1 MIRKICLLTLLL
13 FKLSFSQDNLPPEIF
28 SEGNE
33 FYCPL
38 SQQAIV
44 TFFDITDPDDESIEA
59 LYIQIS
65 EGYVQGED
73 LLILT
78 GFHPGV
84 QESWDPVS
92 GKLEL
97 KGPGGT
103 EALYTDL
110 IAAVY
115 DVKFISNNPNP
126 TDKSFSFTIGDT
138 NYLEETGHYYEFI
151 SLVDVTWTESKEL
164 AENLTYYGLQG
175 YLATITSAEENQIAA
190 VQTND
195 VGWIGASDAANEGD
209 WRWVTGPEGLENN
222 GDGLPFW
229 NGAGSQ
235 QGGVAVN
242 NGNGSEYSNWNGT
255 AEPNNAGP
263 EHYAHV
269 TSPNVGEIGTWNDL
283 PNPASGGGDYQSKGY
298 IVEYGGMPG
307 DPVLNLSSST
317 NLLAPVVENISGF
330 FGCLN
335 ELTELV
341 ASSNIGD
348 GDVYWY
354 DSQIGGNLIFE
365 GTNFNPDISETTS
378 FFVSPFAGGEC
389 DNFNRI
395 EIGAVINPS
404 PTPVAPD
411 VMVDQCTYTVE
422 ELVTEILIN
431 NECADISNITYSSG
445 TDFDDVNGIGYFS
458 EISDNFEFSQGII
471 LSSGDA
477 SLGTGP
483 NPGIGNESS
492 GDFGWPGDIDLTTL
506 LEQTDSANDNTN
518 NASVIEFDFVPIS
531 NNISFRFI
539 MASEEYDQGSFE
551 CSFSDIFGF
560 FLTNEDGVTTNLAV
574 LPDSDTPI
582 LVTNIHP
589 DNGVCGAANPEYFG
603 GYVAEGESPIAYD
616 GYTRAF
622 TAQSE
627 VVPGQTYHIKLAVA
641 DAGDSALDTAVF
653 LEGGSFDLGIDLGD
667 DILIENGLAPCPDD
681 TYTIDTFTENGDY
694 TWFNND
700 IEIEGENSS
709 VLEVSETG
717 NYSVNISY
725 GETCNYSDDLFVE
738 FYIPL
743 TIESPDTLF
752 SCDNN
757 LVDGFGLFDLSQQ
770 TEPISATITTIPTI
784 TYFETLEDAE
794 QDINSID
801 NIESYQNITPF
812 NQTIFVRIVEN
823 TFPNCYS
830 TTSFELTTINPPTI
844 TIPTPLEECDN
855 DYDGIDVFDLSQKT
869 DELLG
874 GQLNVSVSYHES
886 QEDADNAANA
896 ITEPYSN
903 LNSPDS
909 QNIFVRL
916 EDNETFCYATTTL
929 ALVVNPIP
937 EVIVPPV
944 IEVCDDDYDGIST
957 FDLVSLDPIILNG
970 QTGITVSYYESQAEA
985 DTATNPLASPY
996 NNTSLNTQELI
1007 VRLEN
1012 DITGCYSTTTQGIIV
1027 NPLSLIE
1034 VIDYEIC
1041 DYVNPGDMIEVFDII
1056 SYIDDYFTA
1065 QNVTETYHGSLADA
1079 ESGNDPYTT
1088 AELTNYSNSDSA
1100 SEEIFVRLVDNV
1112 TACVTTGSFN
1122 IVVNPLPNVIVNT
1135 DLVQCDI
1142 DDVQDGISI
1151 YNLEEAAEN
1160 IVIPNG
1166 PGDSSDNY
1174 VLTFHLSQEDLDA
1187 GINAIPNPT
1196 SYVNLT
1202 PLQNI
1207 YCRVENIA
1215 TGCYTTSFFYLETI
1229 FNPIPEDAGL
1239 IVCDNSEGNGNDYD
1253 GLGLF
1258 TLSNAND
1265 YVLSLIV
1272 ANPNND
1278 ITSPDQLTIAYY
1290 ASEEDALLELNQ
1302 LPNQYTSEVP
1312 DAQTVY
1318 LRVERDNDCF
1328 GINSMLLQVLPV
1340 PVYNEVLD
1348 EILCTYTPGTIDVDL
1363 NDYNAQVLGGQNAGQ
1378 VIITYHNSQLDADT
1392 GFNALASPY
1401 TVNDE
1406 ETIYVRVEVEDGD
1419 PFVTACF
1426 ISNINFTLTVAP
1438 RPVFIAPEDLIV
1450 CDDDDTI
1457 DGLTTIDIS
1466 VQTETI
1472 AAGIAENVVT
1482 YHISQEDA
1490 DSGENPLEDL
1500 YTTITPDTQTIFAR
1514 IEDDM
1519 TPITAC
1525 YSTTPMDLVVVGPPA
1540 ATTPSNL
1547 EFCDADADGFG
1558 VFTLTDADAEI
1569 TGTLSNLAI
1578 SYHETFSDAEN
1589 NLFPIIGDY
1598 NNIVQ
1603 YQQTIYVRVEDT
1615 TISTDCFTY
1624 LELLLVVNDVPQIET
1639 EPSALEVCDN
1649 DTDGFG
1655 LFDLSLANEEILN
1668 GLDPLEF
1675 EITYYETSENATLGE
1690 NPIATPLAYTN
1701 VSPFTQDIY
1710 VRVENIA
1717 TECYN
1722 TTALTLIVNELPV
1735 LIQPDPL
1742 ELCDDNNTGD
1752 EVEEFTLEDSL
1763 AQVLNGQTGISVTFH
1778 ETQEDAD
1785 NGDAP
1790 IFSPYTNIVNAQT
1803 IYLRAENDITGCVST
1818 ITLDLRV
1825 NPLPSPVT
1833 VEPLEA
1839 CDVDAD
1845 GFTSFDLESVSED
1858 IINGELDIFIT
1869 YYETLTDA
1877 ENALNPLVSPYD
1889 NIVPNQQTLFVRAEN
1904 SITGCFSIVDLE
1916 LISLPSPQL
1925 PIVIDDIII
1934 CDDDLNGFFQFD
1946 LTQNTALIL
1955 GDQVA
1960 SEFNLSYH
1968 ISQEDADTGDNPIVN
1983 PETYSNLSNP
1993 QTIYVR
1999 LESIENLC
2007 VSTGEFDLIV
2017 SLPPDAIQPLPL
2029 EICDDI
2035 IADETTIFDLTVK
2048 DEEITGG
2055 NPWIVEY
2062 FETEED
2068 AMANTNVIADP
2079 EAYTNTVVGTNA
2091 LNPQTLFVRVTDP
2104 STTCYSFVT
2113 LTIRVLPN
2121 PTPSIDPAN
2130 IELCDYDASGDELE
2144 IFDITIN
2151 EAYIINGEEGVSV
2164 TYYETQ
2170 EDAELGENAIVDPAV
2185 YTNITLGQQ
2194 TIYVRV
2200 TNDIT
2205 ACYTIVTFDL
2215 VVNPLPDV
2223 SAADQYIACEIDTDG
2238 FFDFDLDTVS
2248 ASILGTQDPLNFT
2261 VTYHETQEDADNGEN
2276 VLVSPYTNLTN
2287 PQQLFV
2293 NITNN
2298 TTGCFIAVPSIT
2310 IEVQEAAQANSDLD
2324 RIEYIICDNLADNDG
2339 FGTFNLSSQ
2348 NEEILDGQDPANF
2361 TVTYYDNQ
2369 IDAELGT
2376 NPLANSYENTSNPQ
2390 VIYARVD
2397 NDTTA
2402 DAQCYAT
2409 TNLTL
2414 IVNLLP
2420 EFFLEDVYLGC
2431 VNVNGS
2437 ELLDPV
2443 VMDIGLDPALYSFEW
2458 FDPTGTLVST
2468 SVTYTPLVGGT
2479 FTAIATNLATGC
2491 EYTVTTLVDPSS
2503 PPEVSAVV
2511 TTEFF
2516 ADIHVIEAS
2525 ATGEGIYEFSLD
2537 DGPWQT
2543 SGTFED
2549 VTPGFHTVVA
2559 RDVNGCGT
2567 GTTQVLV
2574 IDYPHFFTPNGDG
2587 YNDTWRVEGIETR
2600 PLAKIYIYDRYGKL
2614 LKQLSPLGPGWD
2626 GTFNGENLPASD
2638 YWFTIRLDVIYGDD
2652 ESLIKEFTGHFSL
2665 KR

>member
-1 MIRKICLLTLLL
+1 MIRKICLLIL
-13 FKLSFSQDNLPPEIF
+13 FIFQLSFSQDNLPPEIF

-38 SQQAIV
+38 SEQAIV

-65 EGYVQGED
+65 QGYVQGED
-73 LLILT
+73 VLSLT
-78 GFHPGV
+78 GVHPGI
-84 QESWDPVS
+84 QETWDPVS

-97 KGPGGT
+97 KGPGGA
-103 EALYTDL
+103 EALYAD
-110 IAAVY
+110 IIPAVY
-115 DVKFISNNPNP
+115 DVRFSSTNNNPVN
-126 TDKSFSFTIGDT
+126 KSFSFTIGDA
-138 NYLEETGHYYEFI
+138 NFLPSTGHFYEYI
-151 SLVDVTWTESKEL
+151 DVLGITWQQAKTA
-164 AENLTYYGLQG
+164 AENQTYFGLQG
-175 YLATITSAEENQIAA
+175 YLATIMSPEESQIAVEQA
-190 VQTND
+190 SAT
-195 VGWIGASDAANEGD
+195 GWIGASDFTNEGQ
-209 WRWVTGPEGLENN
+209 WNWVTGPEAGTN
-222 GDGLPFW
+222 FW
-229 NGAGSQ
+229 NG
-235 QGGVAVN
+235 N
-242 NGNGSEYSNWNGT
+242 FNGSAAAGMYSNWNNDPP
-255 AEPNNAGP
+255 EPNQSGDEDFAHITDPSIGLIGSWNDLSNAGP
-263 EHYAHV
+263 
-269 TSPNVGEIGTWNDL
+269 G
-283 PNPASGGGDYQSKGY
+283 SGPYQPKGY
-298 IVEYGGMPG
+298 IVEFGGMPG

-317 NLLAPVVENISGF
+317 ALLAPIVETSDF
-330 FGCLN
+330 SGCLN
-335 ELTELV
+335 ELSELV
-341 ASSNIGD
+341 ATSNIGD

-354 DSQIGGNLIFE
+354 DSQIGGNLVFE
-365 GTNFNPDISETTS
+365 GTNYNPDISETTS
-378 FFVSPFAGGEC
+378 FFVSPFPDGEC
-389 DNFNRI
+389 DTFNRI

-458 EISDNFEFSQGII
+458 EISENFEFSQGII

-483 NPGIGNESS
+483 NPGIGNASS
-492 GDFGWPGDIDLTTL
+492 GNFGWPGDIDLTTL

-603 GYVAEGESPIAYD
+603 GYVAQGESPIAYD

-743 TIESPDTLF
+743 TIESPETLL

-770 TEPISATITTIPTI
+770 TEPISATITTTPTI
-784 TYFETLEDAE
+784 TYFETLEEAE
-794 QDINSID
+794 QDINAIA
-801 NIESYQNITPF
+801 NIESYQNINPF

-830 TTSFELTTINPPTI
+830 TTSFGLTTINPPTI
-844 TIPTPLEECDN
+844 TVPTPLEECDN

-874 GQLNVSVSYHES
+874 GQVNVSVSYHES

-970 QTGITVSYYESQAEA
+970 QTGISVTYYESQAEA

-1056 SYIDDYFTA
+1056 SYIDDYFSS

-1079 ESGNDPYTT
+1079 QSGNDPYTT

-1215 TGCYTTSFFYLETI
+1215 TTCYTTSFFYLETI

-1258 TLSNAND
+1258 TLSNADN

-1348 EILCTYTPGTIDVDL
+1348 EILCTYTPGTFDVDL
-1363 NDYNAQVLGGQNAGQ
+1363 NDYNAQVLGAQNAEE
-1378 VIITYHNSQLDADT
+1378 VIITYHESQLNADT

-1401 TVNDE
+1401 TINE
-1406 ETIYVRVEVEDGD
+1406 EATIYARVEVEDGD

-1426 ISNINFTLTVAP
+1426 ISNINFTLTVEP

-1472 AAGIAENVVT
+1472 AAGVPENVVT

-1490 DSGENPLEDL
+1490 DSGENPLEEL
-1500 YTTITPDTQTIFAR
+1500 YTTVTPDTQTIFAR

-1519 TPITAC
+1519 TPITGC

-1624 LELLLVVNDVPQIET
+1624 LELLIVVNDVPQIET

-1655 LFDLSLANEEILN
+1655 LFDLSLASEEILN
-1668 GLDPLEF
+1668 GLDPLDF
-1675 EITYYETSENATLGE
+1675 EVTYYETLDNANAET

-1763 AQVLNGQTGISVTFH
+1763 AQVLNGQTGISITFH

-1785 NGDAP
+1785 NADAP

-1877 ENALNPLVSPYD
+1877 ENALNPLASPYD

-1904 SITGCFSIVDLE
+1904 SITGCFSVVDLE

-2035 IADETTIFDLTVK
+2035 VADETTVFDLTVK

-2130 IELCDYDASGDELE
+2130 IELCDYDTSGDELE
-2144 IFDITIN
+2144 VFDITVN

-2164 TYYETQ
+2164 TYHETQ

-2194 TIYVRV
+2194 IIYVRV

-2215 VVNPLPDV
+2215 IVNPLPDI

-2261 VTYHETQEDADNGEN
+2261 VTYHETQEDADNGDN

-2390 VIYARVD
+2390 IIYARVD

-2409 TNLTL
+2409 TDLTL

-2491 EYTVTTLVDPSS
+2491 QNTVTTLVDPSS

-2516 ADIHVIEAS
+2516 ADLHVIQAS

-2549 VTPGFHTVVA
+2549 VTPGFHSVIA

-2600 PLAKIYIYDRYGKL
+2600 PLAKIYIYDRFGKL

-2626 GTFNGENLPASD
+2626 GTFNGENLPATD
-2638 YWFTIRLDVIYGDD
+2638 YWFTIRLDVVFGEA
-2652 ESLIKEFTGHFSL
+2652 ESVIKEFTGHFSL

>member
-1 MIRKICLLTLLL
+1 MVRKICLLILLV
-13 FKLSFSQDNLPPEIF
+13 FQLSLGQQGNIPPEIS
-28 SEGNE
+28 SENLNE

-38 SQQAIV
+38 TEQNIV
-44 TFFDITDPDDESIEA
+44 TSFDIVDPDDDSILA

-73 LLILT
+73 LLTLT
-78 GFHPGV
+78 GVHPGI
-84 QESWDPVS
+84 QETWDPVS

-97 KGPGGT
+97 KGPGGG
-103 EALYTDL
+103 EALYAD
-110 IAAVY
+110 IIPAVY
-115 DVKFISNNPNP
+115 DVRFNSTNNNPI
-126 TDKSFSFTIGDT
+126 DKSFSFTIG
-138 NYLEETGHYYEFI
+138 NANFLPSTGHFYEYI
-151 SLVDVTWTESKEL
+151 DVLGITWQQAKTA
-164 AENLTYYGLQG
+164 AENQFYFGLQG
-175 YLATITSAEENQIAA
+175 YLATIMSPEESQIAVEQA
-190 VQTND
+190 SAT
-195 VGWIGASDAANEGD
+195 GWIGASDFTNEGQ
-209 WRWVTGPEGLENN
+209 WNWVTGPEAGTN
-222 GDGLPFW
+222 FW
-229 NGAGSQ
+229 NG
-235 QGGVAVN
+235 N
-242 NGNGSEYSNWNGT
+242 FNGSAASGMYSNWNNDPP
-255 AEPNNAGP
+255 EPNQSGD
-263 EHYAHV
+263 EDFAHI
-269 TSPNVGEIGTWNDL
+269 TDPSIGLIGSWNDL
-283 PNPASGGGDYQSKGY
+283 SNTGPGSGPYQPKGY
-298 IVEYGGMPG
+298 IVEFGGMPG

-317 NLLAPVVENISGF
+317 NLLAPIIEISDF
-330 FGCLN
+330 SGCLN

-354 DSQIGGNLIFE
+354 DSQIGGNLVFE
-365 GTNFNPDISETTS
+365 GTNYNPDISETTS
-378 FFVSPFAGGEC
+378 FFVSPFADGEC
-389 DNFNRI
+389 DTFNRI
-395 EIGAVINPS
+395 EIDAVINPS
-404 PTPVAPD
+404 PTPLAPD

-431 NECADISNITYSSG
+431 NECADISNITYSTG
-445 TDFDDVNGIGYFS
+445 TNFDDVNGIGYFS

-603 GYVAEGESPIAYD
+603 SYVEEGESPIAYD

-627 VVPGQTYHIKLAVA
+627 VIPGQTYHIKLAVA

-653 LEGGSFDLGIDLGD
+653 LEGGSFDLGIDLGE

-709 VLEVSETG
+709 VLDVTETG

-725 GETCNYSDDLFVE
+725 GETCNYTDDLFIE
-738 FYIPL
+738 FYVPL
-743 TIESPDTLF
+743 IIESPETLL

-784 TYFETLEDAE
+784 TYFETIEDAE
-794 QDINSID
+794 QDINNID

-830 TTSFELTTINPPTI
+830 TTSFGLTTINPPII
-844 TIPTPLEECDN
+844 TIPTALEECDN
-855 DYDGIDVFDLSQKT
+855 DYDGIDIFDLSQRT

-874 GQLNVSVSYHES
+874 GQVNVSVSYHES

-896 ITEPYSN
+896 IVDPYTN
-903 LNSPDS
+903 TTADS
-909 QNIFVRL
+909 QNVFVRL
-916 EDNETFCYATTTL
+916 TDDITFCYATTTL

-957 FDLVSLDPIILNG
+957 FDLVSLDPTILNG
-970 QTGITVSYYESQAEA
+970 QTGISVSYYESQAEA

-1056 SYIDDYFTA
+1056 SYIDDYFSS
-1065 QNVTETYHGSLADA
+1065 QNVTETYHGSLVDA

-1207 YCRVENIA
+1207 YCRVQNIA
-1215 TGCYTTSFFYLETI
+1215 TTCYTTSFFYLETI

-1290 ASEEDALLELNQ
+1290 ASESDALLELNQ

-1328 GINSMLLQVLPV
+1328 GINSMLIQVLPV

-1348 EILCTYTPGTIDVDL
+1348 EILCTYTPGTIDIDL
-1363 NDYNAQVLGGQNAGQ
+1363 NDYNAQVLGEQNAEQ

-1401 TVNDE
+1401 TVNGE
-1406 ETIYVRVEVEDGD
+1406 ETIFVRVEVEDGD

-1426 ISNINFTLTVAP
+1426 ISNINFTLTVEP

-1450 CDDDDTI
+1450 CDDDGTI

-1472 AAGIAENVVT
+1472 AAGIAENIVT
-1482 YHISQEDA
+1482 YHVSQEDA

-1500 YTTITPDTQTIFAR
+1500 YTTVTQDSQTIFAR

-1519 TPITAC
+1519 TPITGC
-1525 YSTTPMDLVVVGPPA
+1525 YSTTPVNLVVVGPPA

-1603 YQQTIYVRVEDT
+1603 YQQTIYVRIEDT

-1624 LELLLVVNDVPQIET
+1624 LELLIVVNDVPQIET

-1655 LFDLSLANEEILN
+1655 LFDLSLANQEILN
-1668 GLDPLEF
+1668 GLDPLDF
-1675 EITYYETSENATLGE
+1675 EISYYETLDNANAET

-1701 VSPFTQDIY
+1701 VSAFTQDIY

-1717 TECYN
+1717 TECHN

-1763 AQVLNGQTGISVTFH
+1763 AQVLNGQTGISITFH

-1785 NGDAP
+1785 TGDAP

-1803 IYLRAENDITGCVST
+1803 IYLRAENDITGCVNT

-1877 ENALNPLVSPYD
+1877 ENALNPLASPYD

-1925 PIVIDDIII
+1925 PIVIEDIII

-1955 GDQVA
+1955 GTQVA

-1983 PETYSNLSNP
+1983 PETYNNLSNP

-2035 IADETTIFDLTVK
+2035 IADETTVFDLTVK

-2062 FETEED
+2062 FETEQD

-2079 EAYTNTVVGTNA
+2079 EAYTNTAVGTNA

-2144 IFDITIN
+2144 VFDITIN

-2164 TYYETQ
+2164 TYHETQ
-2170 EDAELGENAIVDPAV
+2170 EDAELGENAIVDPTV

-2261 VTYHETQEDADNGEN
+2261 VTYHETQEDADNGDN
-2276 VLVSPYTNLTN
+2276 ALVSPYTNLTN

-2324 RIEYIICDNLADNDG
+2324 RINYIICDNLADNDG
-2339 FGTFNLSSQ
+2339 FGTFDLSTQ

-2376 NPLANSYENTSNPQ
+2376 NPLPNSYENTSNPQ
-2390 VIYARVD
+2390 IIYARVD

-2409 TNLTL
+2409 TDLTL

-2479 FTAIATNLATGC
+2479 FTAVATNLATGC

-2516 ADIHVIEAS
+2516 ADLHIIEAS
-2525 ATGEGIYEFSLD
+2525 ASGEGIYEFSLD

-2549 VTPGFHTVVA
+2549 VTPGFHSVIA
-2559 RDVNGCGT
+2559 RDINGCGT
-2567 GTTQVLV
+2567 GSTQVLV

-2600 PLAKIYIYDRYGKL
+2600 PLAKIYIYDRFGKL

-2626 GTFNGENLPASD
+2626 GTFNGENLPATD
-2638 YWFTIRLDVIYGDD
+2638 YWFTIRLDVVFGDA

>member
-1 MIRKICLLTLLL
+1 
-13 FKLSFSQDNLPPEIF
+13 
-28 SEGNE
+28 
-33 FYCPL
+33 
-38 SQQAIV
+38 
-44 TFFDITDPDDESIEA
+44 
-59 LYIQIS
+59 
-65 EGYVQGED
+65 
-73 LLILT
+73 
-78 GFHPGV
+78 
-84 QESWDPVS
+84 
-92 GKLEL
+92 
-97 KGPGGT
+97 
-103 EALYTDL
+103 
-110 IAAVY
+110 
-115 DVKFISNNPNP
+115 
-126 TDKSFSFTIGDT
+126 
-138 NYLEETGHYYEFI
+138 
-151 SLVDVTWTESKEL
+151 
-164 AENLTYYGLQG
+164 
-175 YLATITSAEENQIAA
+175 
-190 VQTND
+190 
-195 VGWIGASDAANEGD
+195 
-209 WRWVTGPEGLENN
+209 
-222 GDGLPFW
+222 
-229 NGAGSQ
+229 
-235 QGGVAVN
+235 
-242 NGNGSEYSNWNGT
+242 
-255 AEPNNAGP
+255 
-263 EHYAHV
+263 
-269 TSPNVGEIGTWNDL
+269 
-283 PNPASGGGDYQSKGY
+283 
-298 IVEYGGMPG
+298 
-307 DPVLNLSSST
+307 
-317 NLLAPVVENISGF
+317 
-330 FGCLN
+330 
-335 ELTELV
+335 
-341 ASSNIGD
+341 
-348 GDVYWY
+348 
-354 DSQIGGNLIFE
+354 
-365 GTNFNPDISETTS
+365 
-378 FFVSPFAGGEC
+378 
-389 DNFNRI
+389 
-395 EIGAVINPS
+395 
-404 PTPVAPD
+404 
-411 VMVDQCTYTVE
+411 
-422 ELVTEILIN
+422 
-431 NECADISNITYSSG
+431 
-445 TDFDDVNGIGYFS
+445 
-458 EISDNFEFSQGII
+458 
-471 LSSGDA
+471 
-477 SLGTGP
+477 
-483 NPGIGNESS
+483 
-492 GDFGWPGDIDLTTL
+492 
-506 LEQTDSANDNTN
+506 
-518 NASVIEFDFVPIS
+518 
-531 NNISFRFI
+531 
-539 MASEEYDQGSFE
+539 
-551 CSFSDIFGF
+551 
-560 FLTNEDGVTTNLAV
+560 
-574 LPDSDTPI
+574 
-582 LVTNIHP
+582 
-589 DNGVCGAANPEYFG
+589 
-603 GYVAEGESPIAYD
+603 
-616 GYTRAF
+616 
-622 TAQSE
+622 
-627 VVPGQTYHIKLAVA
+627 
-641 DAGDSALDTAVF
+641 
-653 LEGGSFDLGIDLGD
+653 
-667 DILIENGLAPCPDD
+667 
-681 TYTIDTFTENGDY
+681 
-694 TWFNND
+694 
-700 IEIEGENSS
+700 
-709 VLEVSETG
+709 
-717 NYSVNISY
+717 
-725 GETCNYSDDLFVE
+725 
-738 FYIPL
+738 
-743 TIESPDTLF
+743 
-752 SCDNN
+752 
-757 LVDGFGLFDLSQQ
+757 
-770 TEPISATITTIPTI
+770 
-784 TYFETLEDAE
+784 
-794 QDINSID
+794 
-801 NIESYQNITPF
+801 
-812 NQTIFVRIVEN
+812 
-823 TFPNCYS
+823 
-830 TTSFELTTINPPTI
+830 
-844 TIPTPLEECDN
+844 
-855 DYDGIDVFDLSQKT
+855 
-869 DELLG
+869 
-874 GQLNVSVSYHES
+874 
-886 QEDADNAANA
+886 
-896 ITEPYSN
+896 
-903 LNSPDS
+903 
-909 QNIFVRL
+909 
-916 EDNETFCYATTTL
+916 
-929 ALVVNPIP
+929 
-937 EVIVPPV
+937 
-944 IEVCDDDYDGIST
+944 
-957 FDLVSLDPIILNG
+957 
-970 QTGITVSYYESQAEA
+970 
-985 DTATNPLASPY
+985 
-996 NNTSLNTQELI
+996 
-1007 VRLEN
+1007 
-1012 DITGCYSTTTQGIIV
+1012 
-1027 NPLSLIE
+1027 
-1034 VIDYEIC
+1034 
-1041 DYVNPGDMIEVFDII
+1041 
-1056 SYIDDYFTA
+1056 
-1065 QNVTETYHGSLADA
+1065 
-1079 ESGNDPYTT
+1079 
-1088 AELTNYSNSDSA
+1088 
-1100 SEEIFVRLVDNV
+1100 
-1112 TACVTTGSFN
+1112 
-1122 IVVNPLPNVIVNT
+1122 PLPNVIVNT

-1207 YCRVENIA
+1207 YCRVQNIA
-1215 TGCYTTSFFYLETI
+1215 TTCYTTSFFYLETI

-1290 ASEEDALLELNQ
+1290 ASESDALLELNQ

-1328 GINSMLLQVLPV
+1328 GINSMLIQVLPV

-1348 EILCTYTPGTIDVDL
+1348 EILCTYTPGTIDIDL
-1363 NDYNAQVLGGQNAGQ
+1363 NDYNAQVLGEQNAEQ

-1392 GFNALASPY
+1392 GFNELASPY
-1401 TVNDE
+1401 TVNGE
-1406 ETIYVRVEVEDGD
+1406 ETIFVRVEVEDGD

-1426 ISNINFTLTVAP
+1426 ISNINFTLTVEP

-1450 CDDDDTI
+1450 CDDDGTI

-1472 AAGIAENVVT
+1472 AAGIAENIVT
-1482 YHISQEDA
+1482 YHVSQEDA

-1500 YTTITPDTQTIFAR
+1500 YTTVTQDSQTIFAR

-1519 TPITAC
+1519 TPITGC
-1525 YSTTPMDLVVVGPPA
+1525 YSTTPVNLVVVGPPA

-1603 YQQTIYVRVEDT
+1603 YQQTIYVRIEDT

-1624 LELLLVVNDVPQIET
+1624 LELLIVVNDVPQIET

-1655 LFDLSLANEEILN
+1655 LFDLSLANQEILN
-1668 GLDPLEF
+1668 GLDPLDF
-1675 EITYYETSENATLGE
+1675 EISYYETLDNANAET

-1701 VSPFTQDIY
+1701 VSAFTQDIY

-1763 AQVLNGQTGISVTFH
+1763 AQVLNGQTGISITFH

-1785 NGDAP
+1785 TADAP

-1803 IYLRAENDITGCVST
+1803 IYLRAENDITGCVNT

-1877 ENALNPLVSPYD
+1877 ENALNPLASPYD

-1925 PIVIDDIII
+1925 PIVIEDIII

-1955 GDQVA
+1955 GTQVA

-1983 PETYSNLSNP
+1983 PETYNNLSNP

-2035 IADETTIFDLTVK
+2035 IADETTVFDLTVK

-2062 FETEED
+2062 FETEQD

-2079 EAYTNTVVGTNA
+2079 EAYTNTAVGTNA

-2130 IELCDYDASGDELE
+2130 IGLCDYDASGDELE
-2144 IFDITIN
+2144 VFDITIN

-2164 TYYETQ
+2164 TYHETQ
-2170 EDAELGENAIVDPAV
+2170 EDAELGENAIVDPTV

-2261 VTYHETQEDADNGEN
+2261 VTYHETQEDADNGDN
-2276 VLVSPYTNLTN
+2276 ALVSPYTNLTN

-2298 TTGCFIAVPSIT
+2298 TTGCFIIGQSIT

-2324 RIEYIICDNLADNDG
+2324 RINYIICDNLADNDG
-2339 FGTFNLSSQ
+2339 FGTFDLSTQ

-2376 NPLANSYENTSNPQ
+2376 NPLPNSYENTSNPQ
-2390 VIYARVD
+2390 IIYARVD

-2409 TNLTL
+2409 TDLTL

-2431 VNVNGS
+2431 VNVNGT

-2479 FTAIATNLATGC
+2479 FTAVATNLATGC

-2516 ADIHVIEAS
+2516 ADLHIIEAS
-2525 ATGEGIYEFSLD
+2525 ASGEGIYEFSLD

-2549 VTPGFHTVVA
+2549 VTPGFHSVIA

-2567 GTTQVLV
+2567 GTTQILV

-2587 YNDTWRVEGIETR
+2587 YNDTWHVEGIEIR
-2600 PLAKIYIYDRYGKL
+2600 PQAKIYIYDRFGKL

-2626 GTFNGENLPASD
+2626 GTFNGENLPA
-2638 YWFTIRLDVIYGDD
+2638 T
-2652 ESLIKEFTGHFSL
+2652 
-2665 KR
+2665 

>member
-1 MIRKICLLTLLL
+1 GDDCLDVLEAAFSDGDSDGILGDSPVTVNELGLVTSGADGYTLSIDDYLI
-13 FKLSFSQDNLPPEIF
+13 NA
-28 SEGNE
+28 
-33 FYCPL
+33 PL
-38 SQQAIV
+38 SIV
-44 TFFDITDPDDESIEA
+44 EQPLETLTACEDSTIQISVVLNTFDSAVELVDSFQWQSSVNGIDWFDITDNPTYTGSNNAILEINNTPFSFDNFSFRVITDREGNGCGV
-59 LYIQIS
+59 IS
-65 EGYVQGED
+65 NPS
-73 LLILT
+73 LILI
-78 GFHPGV
+78 
-84 QESWDPVS
+84 DP
-92 GKLEL
+92 L
-97 KGPGGT
+97 
-103 EALYTDL
+103 
-110 IAAVY
+110 
-115 DVKFISNNPNP
+115 
-126 TDKSFSFTIGDT
+126 
-138 NYLEETGHYYEFI
+138 
-151 SLVDVTWTESKEL
+151 
-164 AENLTYYGLQG
+164 
-175 YLATITSAEENQIAA
+175 
-190 VQTND
+190 
-195 VGWIGASDAANEGD
+195 
-209 WRWVTGPEGLENN
+209 
-222 GDGLPFW
+222 
-229 NGAGSQ
+229 
-235 QGGVAVN
+235 
-242 NGNGSEYSNWNGT
+242 
-255 AEPNNAGP
+255 
-263 EHYAHV
+263 
-269 TSPNVGEIGTWNDL
+269 
-283 PNPASGGGDYQSKGY
+283 
-298 IVEYGGMPG
+298 
-307 DPVLNLSSST
+307 
-317 NLLAPVVENISGF
+317 
-330 FGCLN
+330 
-335 ELTELV
+335 
-341 ASSNIGD
+341 
-348 GDVYWY
+348 
-354 DSQIGGNLIFE
+354 
-365 GTNFNPDISETTS
+365 
-378 FFVSPFAGGEC
+378 
-389 DNFNRI
+389 
-395 EIGAVINPS
+395 
-404 PTPVAPD
+404 
-411 VMVDQCTYTVE
+411 
-422 ELVTEILIN
+422 
-431 NECADISNITYSSG
+431 
-445 TDFDDVNGIGYFS
+445 
-458 EISDNFEFSQGII
+458 
-471 LSSGDA
+471 
-477 SLGTGP
+477 
-483 NPGIGNESS
+483 
-492 GDFGWPGDIDLTTL
+492 
-506 LEQTDSANDNTN
+506 
-518 NASVIEFDFVPIS
+518 
-531 NNISFRFI
+531 
-539 MASEEYDQGSFE
+539 
-551 CSFSDIFGF
+551 
-560 FLTNEDGVTTNLAV
+560 
-574 LPDSDTPI
+574 
-582 LVTNIHP
+582 
-589 DNGVCGAANPEYFG
+589 
-603 GYVAEGESPIAYD
+603 
-616 GYTRAF
+616 
-622 TAQSE
+622 
-627 VVPGQTYHIKLAVA
+627 
-641 DAGDSALDTAVF
+641 
-653 LEGGSFDLGIDLGD
+653 
-667 DILIENGLAPCPDD
+667 
-681 TYTIDTFTENGDY
+681 
-694 TWFNND
+694 
-700 IEIEGENSS
+700 
-709 VLEVSETG
+709 
-717 NYSVNISY
+717 
-725 GETCNYSDDLFVE
+725 
-738 FYIPL
+738 
-743 TIESPDTLF
+743 
-752 SCDNN
+752 
-757 LVDGFGLFDLSQQ
+757 
-770 TEPISATITTIPTI
+770 
-784 TYFETLEDAE
+784 
-794 QDINSID
+794 
-801 NIESYQNITPF
+801 
-812 NQTIFVRIVEN
+812 
-823 TFPNCYS
+823 
-830 TTSFELTTINPPTI
+830 PTI
-844 TIPTPLEECDN
+844 TIPTALEECDN
-855 DYDGIDVFDLSQKT
+855 DYDGIDVFDLSQRT
-869 DELLG
+869 EEVLG
-874 GQLNVSVSYHES
+874 GQVNVTVSYHES

-896 ITEPYSN
+896 IVDPYTN
-903 LNSPDS
+903 TTADS
-909 QNIFVRL
+909 QNVFVRL
-916 EDNETFCYATTTL
+916 TDDITFCYATTTL

-957 FDLVSLDPIILNG
+957 FDLVSLDPTILNG
-970 QTGITVSYYESQAEA
+970 QTGISVSYYESQAEA

-1041 DYVNPGDMIEVFDII
+1041 DYVNSGDMIEVFDII
-1056 SYIDDYFTA
+1056 SYIDDYFSS

-1207 YCRVENIA
+1207 YCRVQNIA
-1215 TGCYTTSFFYLETI
+1215 TTCYTTSFFYLETI

-1290 ASEEDALLELNQ
+1290 ASESDALLELNQ

-1328 GINSMLLQVLPV
+1328 GINSMLIQVLPV

-1348 EILCTYTPGTIDVDL
+1348 EILCTYTPGTIDIDL
-1363 NDYNAQVLGGQNAGQ
+1363 NDYNAQVLGEQNAEQ

-1401 TVNDE
+1401 TVNGE
-1406 ETIYVRVEVEDGD
+1406 ETIFVRVEVEDGD

-1426 ISNINFTLTVAP
+1426 ISNINFTLTVEP

-1450 CDDDDTI
+1450 CDDDGTI

-1472 AAGIAENVVT
+1472 AAGIAENIVT
-1482 YHISQEDA
+1482 YHVSQEDA

-1500 YTTITPDTQTIFAR
+1500 YTTVTQDSQTIFAR

-1519 TPITAC
+1519 TPITGC
-1525 YSTTPMDLVVVGPPA
+1525 YSTTPVNLVVVGPPA

-1578 SYHETFSDAEN
+1578 SYHETLSDAEN

-1624 LELLLVVNDVPQIET
+1624 LELLVVVNDVPQIET

-1655 LFDLSLANEEILN
+1655 LFDLSLANQEILN
-1668 GLDPLEF
+1668 GLDPLDF
-1675 EITYYETSENATLGE
+1675 EISYYETLDNANAET

-1701 VSPFTQDIY
+1701 VSAFTQDIY

-1785 NGDAP
+1785 TADAP

-1803 IYLRAENDITGCVST
+1803 IYLRAENDITGCVNT

-1877 ENALNPLVSPYD
+1877 ENALNPLASPYD

-1925 PIVIDDIII
+1925 PIVIEDIII

-1955 GDQVA
+1955 GTQVA

-1983 PETYSNLSNP
+1983 PETYNNLSNP

-2035 IADETTIFDLTVK
+2035 IADETTVFDLTVK

-2062 FETEED
+2062 FETEQD

-2079 EAYTNTVVGTNA
+2079 EAYTNTAVGTNA

-2144 IFDITIN
+2144 VFDITIN

-2164 TYYETQ
+2164 TYHETQ
-2170 EDAELGENAIVDPAV
+2170 EDAELGENAIVDPTV

-2205 ACYTIVTFDL
+2205 ACYTILTFDL

-2261 VTYHETQEDADNGEN
+2261 VTYHETQEDADNGDN
-2276 VLVSPYTNLTN
+2276 ALVSPYTNLTN

-2324 RIEYIICDNLADNDG
+2324 RINYIICDNLADNDG
-2339 FGTFNLSSQ
+2339 FGTFDLSTQ

-2376 NPLANSYENTSNPQ
+2376 NPLPNSYENTSNPQ
-2390 VIYARVD
+2390 IIYARVD

-2409 TNLTL
+2409 TDLTL

-2479 FTAIATNLATGC
+2479 FTAVATNLATGC

-2516 ADIHVIEAS
+2516 ADLHIIEAS
-2525 ATGEGIYEFSLD
+2525 ASGEGIYEFSLD

-2549 VTPGFHTVVA
+2549 VTPGFHSVIA
-2559 RDVNGCGT
+2559 RDINGCGT
-2567 GTTQVLV
+2567 GSTQVLV

-2600 PLAKIYIYDRYGKL
+2600 PLAKIYIYDRFGKL

-2626 GTFNGENLPASD
+2626 GTFNGENLPA
-2638 YWFTIRLDVIYGDD
+2638 T
-2652 ESLIKEFTGHFSL
+2652 
-2665 KR
+2665 

>member
-1 MIRKICLLTLLL
+1 VAHEPDTEVYVNGTLEYTIAQAGEHWSVPSSFYGVSYDQYGQGPEIGVSSNMYVETSKPVFAYQVIGGIRPGTEGPFGAGTGIPNQGLFFVPPINCQTPSIVNNIAAINKLGPDYAFGGVVTIVTETDSTVLINGNDISDYAGDVQPVNGNPLFETYTVEGLTGNVSIVSSSQVYVASFGAYDYATFGGYYSGFAYKPEIVLEEISIGTEGCIPNLELRLNSISIFDQYQWYFNGEMIDGAIGNSFTPTEPGYYQISGAVDDCEGILLSDNIPVSACPPDTDLDGVNDNIDIDIDNDGILNCEESL
-13 FKLSFSQDNLPPEIF
+13 GDKNIDFSGEIDGTIGNDGENLATVSWELTSSPNALPDVLIWDGNNIGDFSSLAPPVYEDLNEEGISVEYDGFNTANILFSSEVSLSIEQSDFQSALWASGLDNEESFKFNVPPSKSITILNPDNQILIDTNFDGIYESGVTSFSNFEIRFKLNGTNLNTADATYKFYTHLTSSIEFTHFNTGPIENGASFKMIATCFPTDSDNDGIVDSNDADSDNDGILDIIEYN
-28 SEGNE
+28 GVL
-33 FYCPL
+33 YQPL
-38 SQQAIV
+38 SNIDENQDGYDDIFNGTSPLDFDEDGIQDYLDLDSDNDGIYDLQEAVSGALDANSDGVIDGVNFGSNGLSDDLENSIDSGVTNYTLSNVDEDENYNYIDLDSDGDDCLDVSEAGFSDGDSDGILGDSPVTINELGLVTSGTDGYTLSIDDYLINAPLLIV
-44 TFFDITDPDDESIEA
+44 EQPVETLTSCEDSTIQISVVLNTLDSAVELVDSYQWQSSVDGTDWFDITDNPVYSGSNNNTLEINNTPLSFDNFSFRVIIER
-59 LYIQIS
+59 
-65 EGYVQGED
+65 EGNGC
-73 LLILT
+73 
-78 GFHPGV
+78 GV
-84 QESWDPVS
+84 
-92 GKLEL
+92 
-97 KGPGGT
+97 
-103 EALYTDL
+103 
-110 IAAVY
+110 
-115 DVKFISNNPNP
+115 ISN
-126 TDKSFSFTIGDT
+126 
-138 NYLEETGHYYEFI
+138 
-151 SLVDVTWTESKEL
+151 
-164 AENLTYYGLQG
+164 
-175 YLATITSAEENQIAA
+175 
-190 VQTND
+190 
-195 VGWIGASDAANEGD
+195 
-209 WRWVTGPEGLENN
+209 
-222 GDGLPFW
+222 
-229 NGAGSQ
+229 
-235 QGGVAVN
+235 
-242 NGNGSEYSNWNGT
+242 
-255 AEPNNAGP
+255 
-263 EHYAHV
+263 
-269 TSPNVGEIGTWNDL
+269 
-283 PNPASGGGDYQSKGY
+283 
-298 IVEYGGMPG
+298 
-307 DPVLNLSSST
+307 
-317 NLLAPVVENISGF
+317 
-330 FGCLN
+330 
-335 ELTELV
+335 
-341 ASSNIGD
+341 
-348 GDVYWY
+348 
-354 DSQIGGNLIFE
+354 
-365 GTNFNPDISETTS
+365 
-378 FFVSPFAGGEC
+378 
-389 DNFNRI
+389 
-395 EIGAVINPS
+395 PS
-404 PTPVAPD
+404 
-411 VMVDQCTYTVE
+411 
-422 ELVTEILIN
+422 
-431 NECADISNITYSSG
+431 
-445 TDFDDVNGIGYFS
+445 
-458 EISDNFEFSQGII
+458 II
-471 LSSGDA
+471 LV
-477 SLGTGP
+477 
-483 NPGIGNESS
+483 NP
-492 GDFGWPGDIDLTTL
+492 L
-506 LEQTDSANDNTN
+506 
-518 NASVIEFDFVPIS
+518 PI
-531 NNISFRFI
+531 
-539 MASEEYDQGSFE
+539 
-551 CSFSDIFGF
+551 
-560 FLTNEDGVTTNLAV
+560 
-574 LPDSDTPI
+574 
-582 LVTNIHP
+582 
-589 DNGVCGAANPEYFG
+589 
-603 GYVAEGESPIAYD
+603 
-616 GYTRAF
+616 
-622 TAQSE
+622 
-627 VVPGQTYHIKLAVA
+627 
-641 DAGDSALDTAVF
+641 
-653 LEGGSFDLGIDLGD
+653 
-667 DILIENGLAPCPDD
+667 
-681 TYTIDTFTENGDY
+681 
-694 TWFNND
+694 
-700 IEIEGENSS
+700 
-709 VLEVSETG
+709 
-717 NYSVNISY
+717 
-725 GETCNYSDDLFVE
+725 
-738 FYIPL
+738 
-743 TIESPDTLF
+743 
-752 SCDNN
+752 
-757 LVDGFGLFDLSQQ
+757 
-770 TEPISATITTIPTI
+770 IT
-784 TYFETLEDAE
+784 
-794 QDINSID
+794 
-801 NIESYQNITPF
+801 
-812 NQTIFVRIVEN
+812 V
-823 TFPNCYS
+823 
-830 TTSFELTTINPPTI
+830 
-844 TIPTPLEECDN
+844 PTPLEECDN
-855 DYDGIDVFDLSQKT
+855 DYDGIDIFDLSQKT

-874 GQLNVSVSYHES
+874 GQLNVTVSYHES
-886 QEDADNAANA
+886 QEDANNAANA

-970 QTGITVSYYESQAEA
+970 QTGITVSYYESQEEA

-1056 SYIDDYFTA
+1056 SYIDDYFST
-1065 QNVTETYHGSLADA
+1065 QNVTETYHGSLTDA
-1079 ESGNDPYTT
+1079 QSGNDPYTT
-1088 AELTNYSNSDSA
+1088 AELVNYSA
-1100 SEEIFVRLVDNV
+1100 SVTEEIFVRLVDNV

-1122 IVVNPLPNVIVNT
+1122 VVVNPLPNVIVNT

-1166 PGDSSDNY
+1166 VDDSSDNY

-1215 TGCYTTSFFYLETI
+1215 TTCYTTSFFYLETI

-1258 TLSNAND
+1258 TLSDADN

-1290 ASEEDALLELNQ
+1290 ASENDALLELNQ

-1312 DAQTVY
+1312 DAQTLY

-1328 GINSMLLQVLPV
+1328 GINSMLLQVVPV
-1340 PVYNEVLD
+1340 PVYNEVID

-1363 NDYNAQVLGGQNAGQ
+1363 NDYNAQVLGEQNAEE
-1378 VIITYHNSQLDADT
+1378 VIITYHESQLDADT
-1392 GFNALASPY
+1392 GFNVLTNPY
-1401 TVNDE
+1401 TVNE
-1406 ETIYVRVEVEDGD
+1406 EATIYVRVEVEDGD

-1426 ISNINFTLTVAP
+1426 ISNINFTLTVEP
-1438 RPVFIAPEDLIV
+1438 RPVFIAPENLIV
-1450 CDDDDTI
+1450 CDDDGTL

-1472 AAGIAENVVT
+1472 AAGIPDNVVT

-1490 DSGENPLEDL
+1490 DSGENPLEEL
-1500 YTTITPDTQTIFAR
+1500 YTTVTADLQTIFAR

-1519 TPITAC
+1519 TPITGC

-1558 VFTLTDADAEI
+1558 VFTLTDANAEI

-1578 SYHETFSDAEN
+1578 SYHETLSDAEN

-1624 LELLLVVNDVPQIET
+1624 LELLIVVNDVPQIET

-1655 LFDLSLANEEILN
+1655 LFNLSLANQEILN

-1675 EITYYETSENATLGE
+1675 EISYYETSENATLGE

-1877 ENALNPLVSPYD
+1877 ENALNPLASPYD

-2029 EICDDI
+2029 ELCDDTV
-2035 IADETTIFDLTVK
+2035 ADETTVFDLTVK

-2068 AMANTNVIADP
+2068 AMTNTNVIADP
-2079 EAYTNTVVGTNA
+2079 EAYTNTAVGTNA

-2130 IELCDYDASGDELE
+2130 IEFCDYNDSGDQLE

-2164 TYYETQ
+2164 TYHETQ

-2185 YTNITLGQQ
+2185 YTNITPGQQ

-2205 ACYTIVTFDL
+2205 ACYTIVTFDII
-2215 VVNPLPDV
+2215 VNPLPDI
-2223 SAADQYIACEIDTDG
+2223 SAADDYIACEIDTDG

-2261 VTYHETQEDADNGEN
+2261 VTYHETQEDADNGDN

-2409 TNLTL
+2409 TDLTL

-2491 EYTVTTLVDPSS
+2491 QNTVTTLVDPSS

-2516 ADIHVIEAS
+2516 ADLHIIEAS

-2549 VTPGFHTVVA
+2549 VTPGFHTVIA

-2600 PLAKIYIYDRYGKL
+2600 PLAKIYIYDRFGKL
-2614 LKQLSPLGPGWD
+2614 LKQLNPLGPGWD
-2626 GTFNGENLPASD
+2626 GTFNGENLPATD
-2638 YWFTIRLDVIYGDD
+2638 YWFTIRLDVVFGDA
-2652 ESLIKEFTGHFSL
+2652 ESIIKEFTGHFSL

>member
-1 MIRKICLLTLLL
+1 M
-13 FKLSFSQDNLPPEIF
+13 
-28 SEGNE
+28 
-33 FYCPL
+33 
-38 SQQAIV
+38 
-44 TFFDITDPDDESIEA
+44 
-59 LYIQIS
+59 
-65 EGYVQGED
+65 
-73 LLILT
+73 
-78 GFHPGV
+78 
-84 QESWDPVS
+84 
-92 GKLEL
+92 
-97 KGPGGT
+97 
-103 EALYTDL
+103 
-110 IAAVY
+110 
-115 DVKFISNNPNP
+115 
-126 TDKSFSFTIGDT
+126 
-138 NYLEETGHYYEFI
+138 
-151 SLVDVTWTESKEL
+151 
-164 AENLTYYGLQG
+164 
-175 YLATITSAEENQIAA
+175 
-190 VQTND
+190 
-195 VGWIGASDAANEGD
+195 
-209 WRWVTGPEGLENN
+209 
-222 GDGLPFW
+222 
-229 NGAGSQ
+229 
-235 QGGVAVN
+235 
-242 NGNGSEYSNWNGT
+242 
-255 AEPNNAGP
+255 
-263 EHYAHV
+263 
-269 TSPNVGEIGTWNDL
+269 
-283 PNPASGGGDYQSKGY
+283 
-298 IVEYGGMPG
+298 
-307 DPVLNLSSST
+307 
-317 NLLAPVVENISGF
+317 
-330 FGCLN
+330 
-335 ELTELV
+335 
-341 ASSNIGD
+341 
-348 GDVYWY
+348 
-354 DSQIGGNLIFE
+354 
-365 GTNFNPDISETTS
+365 
-378 FFVSPFAGGEC
+378 
-389 DNFNRI
+389 
-395 EIGAVINPS
+395 
-404 PTPVAPD
+404 
-411 VMVDQCTYTVE
+411 
-422 ELVTEILIN
+422 
-431 NECADISNITYSSG
+431 
-445 TDFDDVNGIGYFS
+445 
-458 EISDNFEFSQGII
+458 
-471 LSSGDA
+471 
-477 SLGTGP
+477 
-483 NPGIGNESS
+483 
-492 GDFGWPGDIDLTTL
+492 
-506 LEQTDSANDNTN
+506 
-518 NASVIEFDFVPIS
+518 
-531 NNISFRFI
+531 
-539 MASEEYDQGSFE
+539 
-551 CSFSDIFGF
+551 
-560 FLTNEDGVTTNLAV
+560 
-574 LPDSDTPI
+574 
-582 LVTNIHP
+582 
-589 DNGVCGAANPEYFG
+589 
-603 GYVAEGESPIAYD
+603 
-616 GYTRAF
+616 
-622 TAQSE
+622 
-627 VVPGQTYHIKLAVA
+627 
-641 DAGDSALDTAVF
+641 
-653 LEGGSFDLGIDLGD
+653 
-667 DILIENGLAPCPDD
+667 
-681 TYTIDTFTENGDY
+681 
-694 TWFNND
+694 
-700 IEIEGENSS
+700 
-709 VLEVSETG
+709 
-717 NYSVNISY
+717 
-725 GETCNYSDDLFVE
+725 
-738 FYIPL
+738 
-743 TIESPDTLF
+743 
-752 SCDNN
+752 
-757 LVDGFGLFDLSQQ
+757 
-770 TEPISATITTIPTI
+770 
-784 TYFETLEDAE
+784 
-794 QDINSID
+794 
-801 NIESYQNITPF
+801 
-812 NQTIFVRIVEN
+812 
-823 TFPNCYS
+823 
-830 TTSFELTTINPPTI
+830 
-844 TIPTPLEECDN
+844 
-855 DYDGIDVFDLSQKT
+855 
-869 DELLG
+869 
-874 GQLNVSVSYHES
+874 
-886 QEDADNAANA
+886 
-896 ITEPYSN
+896 
-903 LNSPDS
+903 
-909 QNIFVRL
+909 
-916 EDNETFCYATTTL
+916 
-929 ALVVNPIP
+929 
-937 EVIVPPV
+937 IVPPV

-957 FDLVSLDPIILNG
+957 FDLVSLDPTILNG
-970 QTGITVSYYESQAEA
+970 QTGISVSYYESQAEA

-1056 SYIDDYFTA
+1056 SYIDDYFSS

-1207 YCRVENIA
+1207 YCRVQNIA
-1215 TGCYTTSFFYLETI
+1215 TTCYTTSFFYLETI

-1290 ASEEDALLELNQ
+1290 ASESDALLELNQ

-1328 GINSMLLQVLPV
+1328 GINSMLIQVLPV

-1348 EILCTYTPGTIDVDL
+1348 EILCTYTPGTIDIDL
-1363 NDYNAQVLGGQNAGQ
+1363 NDYNAQVLGEQNAEQ

-1401 TVNDE
+1401 TVNGE
-1406 ETIYVRVEVEDGD
+1406 ETIFVRVEVEDGD

-1426 ISNINFTLTVAP
+1426 ISNINFTLTVEP

-1450 CDDDDTI
+1450 CDDDGTI

-1472 AAGIAENVVT
+1472 AAGIAENIVT
-1482 YHISQEDA
+1482 YHVSQEDA

-1500 YTTITPDTQTIFAR
+1500 YTTVTQDSQTIFAR

-1519 TPITAC
+1519 TPITGC
-1525 YSTTPMDLVVVGPPA
+1525 YSTTPVNLVVVGPPA

-1624 LELLLVVNDVPQIET
+1624 LELLIVVNDVPQIET

-1655 LFDLSLANEEILN
+1655 LFDLSLANQEILN
-1668 GLDPLEF
+1668 GLDPLDF
-1675 EITYYETSENATLGE
+1675 EISYYETLDNANAET

-1701 VSPFTQDIY
+1701 VSAFTQDIY

-1763 AQVLNGQTGISVTFH
+1763 AQVLNGQTGISITFH

-1785 NGDAP
+1785 TGDAP

-1803 IYLRAENDITGCVST
+1803 IYLRAENDITGCVNT

-1877 ENALNPLVSPYD
+1877 ENALNPLASPYD

-1925 PIVIDDIII
+1925 PIVIEDIII

-1955 GDQVA
+1955 GTQVA

-1983 PETYSNLSNP
+1983 PETYNNLSNP

-2035 IADETTIFDLTVK
+2035 IADETTVFDLTVK

-2062 FETEED
+2062 FETEQD

-2079 EAYTNTVVGTNA
+2079 EAYTNTAVGTNA

-2144 IFDITIN
+2144 VFDITIN

-2164 TYYETQ
+2164 TYHETQ
-2170 EDAELGENAIVDPAV
+2170 EDAELGENAIVDPTV

-2261 VTYHETQEDADNGEN
+2261 VTYHETQEDADNGDN
-2276 VLVSPYTNLTN
+2276 ALVSPYTNLTN

-2324 RIEYIICDNLADNDG
+2324 RINYIICDNLADNDG
-2339 FGTFNLSSQ
+2339 FGTFDLSTQ

-2376 NPLANSYENTSNPQ
+2376 NPLPNSYENTSNPQ
-2390 VIYARVD
+2390 IIYARVD

-2409 TNLTL
+2409 TDLTL

-2479 FTAIATNLATGC
+2479 FTAVATNLATGC

-2516 ADIHVIEAS
+2516 ADLHIIEAS
-2525 ATGEGIYEFSLD
+2525 ASGEGIYEFSLD
-2537 DGPWQT
+2537 DGPVSYT
-2543 SGTFED
+2543 HLT
-2549 VTPGFHTVVA
+2549 
-2559 RDVNGCGT
+2559 
-2567 GTTQVLV
+2567 
-2574 IDYPHFFTPNGDG
+2574 
-2587 YNDTWRVEGIETR
+2587 
-2600 PLAKIYIYDRYGKL
+2600 
-2614 LKQLSPLGPGWD
+2614 
-2626 GTFNGENLPASD
+2626 LP
-2638 YWFTIRLDVIYGDD
+2638 TICSV
-2652 ESLIKEFTGHFSL
+2652 
-2665 KR
+2665 

>member
-1 MIRKICLLTLLL
+1 
-13 FKLSFSQDNLPPEIF
+13 Q
-28 SEGNE
+28 
-33 FYCPL
+33 
-38 SQQAIV
+38 V
-44 TFFDITDPDDESIEA
+44 
-59 LYIQIS
+59 
-65 EGYVQGED
+65 
-73 LLILT
+73 
-78 GFHPGV
+78 
-84 QESWDPVS
+84 
-92 GKLEL
+92 
-97 KGPGGT
+97 
-103 EALYTDL
+103 
-110 IAAVY
+110 
-115 DVKFISNNPNP
+115 
-126 TDKSFSFTIGDT
+126 
-138 NYLEETGHYYEFI
+138 
-151 SLVDVTWTESKEL
+151 
-164 AENLTYYGLQG
+164 
-175 YLATITSAEENQIAA
+175 
-190 VQTND
+190 
-195 VGWIGASDAANEGD
+195 
-209 WRWVTGPEGLENN
+209 
-222 GDGLPFW
+222 
-229 NGAGSQ
+229 
-235 QGGVAVN
+235 
-242 NGNGSEYSNWNGT
+242 
-255 AEPNNAGP
+255 
-263 EHYAHV
+263 
-269 TSPNVGEIGTWNDL
+269 
-283 PNPASGGGDYQSKGY
+283 
-298 IVEYGGMPG
+298 
-307 DPVLNLSSST
+307 
-317 NLLAPVVENISGF
+317 
-330 FGCLN
+330 
-335 ELTELV
+335 
-341 ASSNIGD
+341 
-348 GDVYWY
+348 
-354 DSQIGGNLIFE
+354 
-365 GTNFNPDISETTS
+365 
-378 FFVSPFAGGEC
+378 
-389 DNFNRI
+389 
-395 EIGAVINPS
+395 
-404 PTPVAPD
+404 
-411 VMVDQCTYTVE
+411 
-422 ELVTEILIN
+422 
-431 NECADISNITYSSG
+431 
-445 TDFDDVNGIGYFS
+445 
-458 EISDNFEFSQGII
+458 
-471 LSSGDA
+471 
-477 SLGTGP
+477 
-483 NPGIGNESS
+483 
-492 GDFGWPGDIDLTTL
+492 
-506 LEQTDSANDNTN
+506 
-518 NASVIEFDFVPIS
+518 
-531 NNISFRFI
+531 
-539 MASEEYDQGSFE
+539 
-551 CSFSDIFGF
+551 
-560 FLTNEDGVTTNLAV
+560 
-574 LPDSDTPI
+574 
-582 LVTNIHP
+582 
-589 DNGVCGAANPEYFG
+589 
-603 GYVAEGESPIAYD
+603 
-616 GYTRAF
+616 
-622 TAQSE
+622 
-627 VVPGQTYHIKLAVA
+627 
-641 DAGDSALDTAVF
+641 
-653 LEGGSFDLGIDLGD
+653 
-667 DILIENGLAPCPDD
+667 
-681 TYTIDTFTENGDY
+681 
-694 TWFNND
+694 
-700 IEIEGENSS
+700 
-709 VLEVSETG
+709 
-717 NYSVNISY
+717 
-725 GETCNYSDDLFVE
+725 
-738 FYIPL
+738 
-743 TIESPDTLF
+743 
-752 SCDNN
+752 
-757 LVDGFGLFDLSQQ
+757 
-770 TEPISATITTIPTI
+770 
-784 TYFETLEDAE
+784 
-794 QDINSID
+794 
-801 NIESYQNITPF
+801 
-812 NQTIFVRIVEN
+812 
-823 TFPNCYS
+823 
-830 TTSFELTTINPPTI
+830 
-844 TIPTPLEECDN
+844 
-855 DYDGIDVFDLSQKT
+855 
-869 DELLG
+869 
-874 GQLNVSVSYHES
+874 NVSVSYHES

-896 ITEPYSN
+896 IVDPYTN
-903 LNSPDS
+903 TTADS
-909 QNIFVRL
+909 QNVFVRL
-916 EDNETFCYATTTL
+916 TDDITFCYATTTL

-957 FDLVSLDPIILNG
+957 FDLVSLDPTILNG
-970 QTGITVSYYESQAEA
+970 QTGISVSYYESQAEA

-1056 SYIDDYFTA
+1056 SYIDDYFSS
-1065 QNVTETYHGSLADA
+1065 QNVTETYHGSLVDA

-1207 YCRVENIA
+1207 YCRVQNIA
-1215 TGCYTTSFFYLETI
+1215 TTCYTTSFFYLETI

-1290 ASEEDALLELNQ
+1290 ASESDALLELNQ

-1328 GINSMLLQVLPV
+1328 GINSMLIQVLPV

-1348 EILCTYTPGTIDVDL
+1348 EILCTYTPGTIDIDL
-1363 NDYNAQVLGGQNAGQ
+1363 NDYNAQVLGEQNAEQ

-1401 TVNDE
+1401 TVNGE
-1406 ETIYVRVEVEDGD
+1406 ETIFVRVEVEDGD

-1426 ISNINFTLTVAP
+1426 ISNINFTLTVEP

-1450 CDDDDTI
+1450 CDDDGTI

-1472 AAGIAENVVT
+1472 AAGIAENIVT
-1482 YHISQEDA
+1482 YHVSQEDA

-1500 YTTITPDTQTIFAR
+1500 YTTVTQDSQTIFAR

-1519 TPITAC
+1519 TPITGC
-1525 YSTTPMDLVVVGPPA
+1525 YSTTPVNLVVVGPPA

-1603 YQQTIYVRVEDT
+1603 YQQTIYVRIEDT

-1624 LELLLVVNDVPQIET
+1624 LELLIVVNDVPQIET

-1655 LFDLSLANEEILN
+1655 LFDLSLTNQEILN
-1668 GLDPLEF
+1668 GLDPLDF
-1675 EITYYETSENATLGE
+1675 EISYYETLDNANAET

-1701 VSPFTQDIY
+1701 VSAFTQDIY

-1763 AQVLNGQTGISVTFH
+1763 AQVLNGQTGISITFH

-1785 NGDAP
+1785 TGDAP

-1803 IYLRAENDITGCVST
+1803 IYLRAENDITGCVNT

-1877 ENALNPLVSPYD
+1877 ENALNPLASPYD

-1925 PIVIDDIII
+1925 PIVIEDIII

-1955 GDQVA
+1955 GTQVA

-1983 PETYSNLSNP
+1983 PETYNNLSNP

-2035 IADETTIFDLTVK
+2035 IADETTVFDLTVK

-2062 FETEED
+2062 FETEQD

-2079 EAYTNTVVGTNA
+2079 EAYTNTAVGTNA

-2144 IFDITIN
+2144 VFDITIN

-2164 TYYETQ
+2164 TYHETQ
-2170 EDAELGENAIVDPAV
+2170 EDAELGENAIVDPTV

-2261 VTYHETQEDADNGEN
+2261 VTYHETQEDADNGDN
-2276 VLVSPYTNLTN
+2276 ALVSPYTNLTN

-2324 RIEYIICDNLADNDG
+2324 RINYIICDNLADNDG
-2339 FGTFNLSSQ
+2339 FGTFDLSTQ

-2376 NPLANSYENTSNPQ
+2376 NPLPNSYENTSNPQ
-2390 VIYARVD
+2390 IIYARVD

-2409 TNLTL
+2409 TDLTL

-2479 FTAIATNLATGC
+2479 FTAVATNLATGC

-2516 ADIHVIEAS
+2516 ADLHIIEAS
-2525 ATGEGIYEFSLD
+2525 ASGEGIYEFSLD

-2549 VTPGFHTVVA
+2549 VTPGFHSVIA
-2559 RDVNGCGT
+2559 RDINGCGT
-2567 GTTQVLV
+2567 GSTQVLV

-2600 PLAKIYIYDRYGKL
+2600 PLAKIYIYDRFGKL

-2626 GTFNGENLPASD
+2626 GTFNGENLPA
-2638 YWFTIRLDVIYGDD
+2638 
-2652 ESLIKEFTGHFSL
+2652 
-2665 KR
+2665 

>member
-65 EGYVQGED
+65 QGYVQGED
-73 LLILT
+73 VLSLI
-78 GFHPGV
+78 GVHPGI
-84 QESWDPVS
+84 QETWDPVS

-97 KGPGGT
+97 KGPGGA
-103 EALYTDL
+103 EALYSD
-110 IAAVY
+110 IIPAVY
-115 DVKFISNNPNP
+115 DVRFSSTNNNPV
-126 TDKSFSFTIGDT
+126 DKSFSFTIGDA
-138 NYLEETGHYYEFI
+138 NFLPSTGHFYEYI
-151 SLVDVTWTESKEL
+151 DVLGITWQQAKTA
-164 AENLTYYGLQG
+164 AENQFYFGLQG
-175 YLATITSAEENQIAA
+175 YLATIMSPEESQIAVEQA
-190 VQTND
+190 SAT
-195 VGWIGASDAANEGD
+195 GWIGASDFTNEGQ
-209 WRWVTGPEGLENN
+209 WNWVTGPEAGIN
-222 GDGLPFW
+222 FW
-229 NGAGSQ
+229 NG
-235 QGGVAVN
+235 N
-242 NGNGSEYSNWNGT
+242 FNGSAAAGMYSNWNNDPP
-255 AEPNNAGP
+255 EPNQSGD
-263 EHYAHV
+263 EDFAHI
-269 TSPNVGEIGTWNDL
+269 TDPSIGLIGSWNDL
-283 PNPASGGGDYQSKGY
+283 SNTGPGSGPYQPKGY
-298 IVEYGGMPG
+298 IVEFGGMPG

-317 NLLAPVVENISGF
+317 NLLAPIVEISNF
-330 FGCLN
+330 NGCLN

-365 GTNFNPDISETTS
+365 GTNYNPDISDTTS
-378 FFVSPFAGGEC
+378 FFVSPFADGEC
-389 DNFNRI
+389 ETFNRI
-395 EIGAVINPS
+395 EVSAVINPS

-709 VLEVSETG
+709 VLDVTETG

-770 TEPISATITTIPTI
+770 TEPISASITTIPTI
-784 TYFETLEDAE
+784 SYFETLEDAE
-794 QDINSID
+794 QDINAIA

-812 NQTIFVRIVEN
+812 NQTVFVRIVEN

-830 TTSFELTTINPPTI
+830 TTSFGLTTINPPTI
-844 TIPTPLEECDN
+844 NVPTPLEECDN

-874 GQLNVSVSYHES
+874 GQLNVTVSYHES
-886 QEDADNAANA
+886 QEDADNAENA

-1187 GINAIPNPT
+1187 DINAIPNPT

-1207 YCRVENIA
+1207 YCRVQNIA
-1215 TGCYTTSFFYLETI
+1215 TTCYTTSFFYLETI

-1348 EILCTYTPGTIDVDL
+1348 EILCTYTPGTFDVDL
-1363 NDYNAQVLGGQNAGQ
+1363 NDYNAQVLGDQNAEE
-1378 VIITYHNSQLDADT
+1378 VIITYHESQLDADT

-1401 TVNDE
+1401 TINDE

-1519 TPITAC
+1519 TPITGC

-1624 LELLLVVNDVPQIET
+1624 LELLIVVNDVPQIET

-1655 LFDLSLANEEILN
+1655 LFDLSLANQEILN
-1668 GLDPLEF
+1668 GLDPLDF
-1675 EITYYETSENATLGE
+1675 EISYYETLDNANAET

-1701 VSPFTQDIY
+1701 VSAFTQDIY

-1763 AQVLNGQTGISVTFH
+1763 AQVLNGQTGISITFH

-1785 NGDAP
+1785 TGDAP

-1803 IYLRAENDITGCVST
+1803 IYLRAENDITGCVNT

-1877 ENALNPLVSPYD
+1877 ENALNPLASPYD

-1925 PIVIDDIII
+1925 PIVIEDIII

-2121 PTPSIDPAN
+2121 PTPSLDPAN